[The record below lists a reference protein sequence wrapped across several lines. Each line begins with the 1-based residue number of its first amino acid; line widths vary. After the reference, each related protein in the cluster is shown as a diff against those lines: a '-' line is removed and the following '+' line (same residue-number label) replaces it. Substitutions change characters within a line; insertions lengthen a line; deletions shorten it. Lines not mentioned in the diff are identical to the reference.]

1 MPVYLLHGF
10 RWPRAGLTGVR
21 VWSVMHN
28 LDDCSAEYIQ
38 NEGSTGD
45 ILASFRVEFPDIMRT
60 LEGPGKGLTFV
71 EQYDPEDEGS
81 ENAVSQP
88 YVFVGDRVIT
98 IADNPKAGED
108 LAIQRSGET
117 SSKAASKLAQ
127 RARGPPGTAPTTTAA
142 SLGSALS
149 LNFDEATKSVS
160 VLSSKEWEALA
171 DLRDKIAGENEK
183 IGWWIVYNGDPDRS
197 YDEIDD
203 DDDSGSGALTPT
215 ATALPTGKEI
225 AVDHQHPLSQKP
237 LPQPAISNTIRRPS
251 DLPQR
256 SKVGTES
263 DNRAATSTRTTA
275 NTERDRSEESRPKTP
290 SRTDAVK
297 KFFGKK

>member
-38 NEGSTGD
+38 NEGSTRD
-45 ILASFRVEFPDIMRT
+45 ILASFRMEFPEIMRT

-88 YVFVGDRVIT
+88 YAFVGDRVIT
-98 IADNPKAGED
+98 IADKPKAGED
-108 LAIQRSGET
+108 LAIQRSAET
-117 SSKAASKLAQ
+117 ASKGMAKLAQ
-127 RARGPPGTAPTTTAA
+127 KARGPPGTAPTTTAA

-183 IGWWIVYNGDPDRS
+183 IGWWVVYNGDPDRS
-197 YDEIDD
+197 YDDFDD
-203 DDDSGSGALTPT
+203 DDDSGSGALTPM
-215 ATALPTGKEI
+215 ATAPTEGQQA
-225 AVDHQHPLSQKP
+225 AVDPQHPLSQQP
-237 LPQPAISNTIRRPS
+237 APQPATSNNTRLMS

-256 SKVGTES
+256 PKAGSES
-263 DNRAATSTRTTA
+263 DSRATTSTRTTA
-275 NTERDRSEESRPKTP
+275 MAEKDRSEESRPKTP
-290 SRTDAVK
+290 SKTEAVK